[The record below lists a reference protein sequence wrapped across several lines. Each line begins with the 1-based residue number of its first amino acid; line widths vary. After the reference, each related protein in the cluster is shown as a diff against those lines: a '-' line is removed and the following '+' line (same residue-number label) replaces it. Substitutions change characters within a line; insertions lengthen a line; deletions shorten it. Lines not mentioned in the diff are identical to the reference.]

1 MQYLKKLQY
10 NSPVI
15 LTYTI
20 ICIFVLILDFLT
32 NGYTTNKLFS
42 VYRSSLTD
50 FFSYVRVFTH
60 ILGHMSF
67 EHFFNNF
74 LIILI
79 VGPMLE
85 EKYGSRNM
93 LILILLTSFIIG
105 VAQVIFS
112 ASGLLGASG
121 IAFML
126 IVLASFTNIQEG
138 KIPIT
143 MLLVVFMYL
152 GKEIY
157 YGIVLK
163 DNVSQF
169 THIIGGICGIFW
181 GIALNKAL
189 GKNRFIRKGRYLW

>member
-1 MQYLKKLQY
+1 MEYLKKLKY

-15 LTYTI
+15 LTFTLICLIVLGLGTI
-20 ICIFVLILDFLT
+20 TD
-32 NGYTTNKLFS
+32 GYTTAKLFC

-50 FFSYVRVFTH
+50 PLSYVRVFTH
-60 ILGHMSF
+60 ILGHSNF

-85 EKYGSRNM
+85 EKYGSKM
-93 LILILLTSFIIG
+93 LLALIVITAFITGI
-105 VAQVIFS
+105 VQVIIS
-112 ASGLLGASG
+112 ENALLGASG

-126 IVLASFTNIQEG
+126 IILTSFTNVQGG

-143 MLLVVFMYL
+143 MILIATMYL

-157 YGIVLK
+157 YGIVYS
-163 DNVSQF
+163 DNISQI
-169 THIIGGICGIFW
+169 THIMGGICGIII
-181 GIALNKAL
+181 GIIISKYYKRRN
-189 GKNRFIRKGRYLW
+189 

>member
-1 MQYLKKLQY
+1 MEYLKKLKY

-15 LTYTI
+15 LTFTLICLIVLGLGTI
-20 ICIFVLILDFLT
+20 TD
-32 NGYTTNKLFS
+32 GYTTAKLFC

-50 FFSYVRVFTH
+50 PLSYVRVFTH
-60 ILGHMSF
+60 ILGHSNF

-85 EKYGSRNM
+85 EKYGSKM
-93 LILILLTSFIIG
+93 LLALIVITAFITGI
-105 VAQVIFS
+105 VQVIIS
-112 ASGLLGASG
+112 ENALLGASG

-126 IVLASFTNIQEG
+126 IILTSFTNVQDG

-143 MLLVVFMYL
+143 MILIATMYL

-157 YGIVLK
+157 YGIVYS
-163 DNVSQF
+163 DNISQI
-169 THIIGGICGIFW
+169 THIMGGICGIII
-181 GIALNKAL
+181 GIIISKYYKRRN
-189 GKNRFIRKGRYLW
+189 

>member
-1 MQYLKKLQY
+1 MEYLKKLKY

-15 LTYTI
+15 LTFTLICLIVLGLGTI
-20 ICIFVLILDFLT
+20 TD
-32 NGYTTNKLFS
+32 GYTTAKLFC

-50 FFSYVRVFTH
+50 PLSYVRVFTH
-60 ILGHMSF
+60 ILGHSNF

-85 EKYGSRNM
+85 EKYGSKM
-93 LILILLTSFIIG
+93 LLALIVITAFITGI
-105 VAQVIFS
+105 VQVIIS
-112 ASGLLGASG
+112 ENALLGASG

-126 IVLASFTNIQEG
+126 IILTSFTNVQDG

-143 MLLVVFMYL
+143 MILIATMYL

-157 YGIVLK
+157 YGIVYS
-163 DNVSQF
+163 DNISQI
-169 THIIGGICGIFW
+169 THIIGGICGIII
-181 GIALNKAL
+181 GIIISKYYKRRN
-189 GKNRFIRKGRYLW
+189 